1 MGTMEEAMEGS
12 WRRER
17 EREEDFHRNLPF
29 TDRNERKPPLVE
41 TSKGTEKSVGENT
54 GIPLFSV
61 RFLEC
66 CK

>member
-12 WRRER
+12 WRRES

-41 TSKGTEKSVGENT
+41 TSKGLRRVLVKIQEYPYF
-54 GIPLFSV
+54 PLDF
-61 RFLEC
+61 
-66 CK
+66 

>member
-29 TDRNERKPPLVE
+29 TDRNESHLWLKP
-41 TSKGTEKSVGENT
+41 
-54 GIPLFSV
+54 V
-61 RFLEC
+61 RD
-66 CK
+66 